1 MSYFYGGSFKG
12 SSAPWWSKASDIVL
26 GTLKGSICKHVRF
39 YSKNKGSVIRRKI
52 RKSRQS
58 QRARCEIEG
67 AFTEG
72 CGCEWWNFVKW
83 NGPKIMWLLLMLIFS
98 TKPTSLAPNMTWN
111 YYSLIQFL
119 INELWNFLQGFFGYF
134 CVIIS
139 LVIFFSCELLRPRLL
154 VVQIIVSDIDS
165 GPPRGNIINR
175 KSGNYIMS
183 CEVGLIIWYKL

>member
-119 INELWNFLQGFFGYF
+119 SNELWNFLQGFCWLLLCHYIIGYILFLWAFEASAPGGSNHCEWHWFGPAKGQYHQQE
-134 CVIIS
+134 VWKLYHELWGWS
-139 LVIFFSCELLRPRLL
+139 NYLV
-154 VVQIIVSDIDS
+154 
-165 GPPRGNIINR
+165 
-175 KSGNYIMS
+175 
-183 CEVGLIIWYKL
+183 

>member
-39 YSKNKGSVIRRKI
+39 YSKTKGSVIRRKI

-119 INELWNFLQGFFGYF
+119 INELWNFLQGFLVTFVSLYHWLYSFLVSFWGLGSWWF
-134 CVIIS
+134 KSLWVTLIRARQEAISSTGSLEIIS
-139 LVIFFSCELLRPRLL
+139 WVVRLV
-154 VVQIIVSDIDS
+154 
-165 GPPRGNIINR
+165 
-175 KSGNYIMS
+175 
-183 CEVGLIIWYKL
+183 